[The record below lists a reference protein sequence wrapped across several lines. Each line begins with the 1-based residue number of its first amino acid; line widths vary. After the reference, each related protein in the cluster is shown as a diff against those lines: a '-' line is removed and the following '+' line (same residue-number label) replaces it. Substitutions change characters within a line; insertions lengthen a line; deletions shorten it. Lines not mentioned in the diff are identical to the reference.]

1 MRLVAKG
8 AEGDLYEADFR
19 EVYFESPNFSRVIIK
34 RRIPKGYR
42 IPELDLQL
50 RRQRTISE
58 AKVIHEAGLSG
69 VNVPTLLGIWTEEC
83 TLVME
88 KLEGPRLKELLMEGG
103 DGRGACG
110 DAGRQIGRLHGAGLV
125 HGDPTTSNMIMVHG
139 AVFLIDFGLAEF
151 SDSVE
156 KRATDL
162 HILKTAL
169 KSTHFAH
176 FRELYSAAL
185 DGYREEMGDSAAEIL
200 ERCESIEK
208 RGRYFER

>member
-1 MRLVAKG
+1 VNLIAKG
-8 AEGDLYEADFR
+8 AEGDLYEADF
-19 EVYFESPNFSRVIIK
+19 EEIYFESTNFSRVIIK
-34 RRIPKGYR
+34 KRIPKGYR
-42 IPELDLQL
+42 VPELDLQL

-58 AKVIHEAGLSG
+58 AKVIHEARGAG
-69 VNVPTLLGIWTEEC
+69 VNVPTLLGIWTDEC

-88 KLEGPRLKELLMEGG
+88 KLEGPRLKELLIEGA
-103 DGRGACG
+103 DGGRACF

-125 HGDPTTSNMIMVHG
+125 HGDPTTSNMILVHG

-151 SDSVE
+151 SDSIE
-156 KRATDL
+156 KRAVDL

-176 FRELYSAAL
+176 FRELYSFAL
-185 DGYREEMGDSAAEIL
+185 DGYREEMGDFAAEIL
-200 ERCESIEK
+200 QRCESIEK